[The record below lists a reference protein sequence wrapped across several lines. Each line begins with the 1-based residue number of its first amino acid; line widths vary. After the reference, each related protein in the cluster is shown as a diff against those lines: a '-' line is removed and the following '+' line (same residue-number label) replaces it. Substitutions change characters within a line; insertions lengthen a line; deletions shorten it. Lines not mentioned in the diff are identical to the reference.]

1 MPGSRGEYVAPP
13 RPRAVSER
21 LASVTPVIHLI
32 LIATC
37 SELPDLD
44 HDGRTLQRALVE
56 RGGGRVEARPAVWDD
71 PAVDW
76 AAADVVVVRSTWDYA
91 KRRDEFLA
99 WAARVE
105 EVTELHNPLVVLR
118 WSTDKTYLRDL
129 AEAGVPVVPTA
140 FLDSADD
147 ANPYADVEHVVKP
160 AVSAGSL
167 DTTRVAP
174 GDDARSRRRVE
185 AIVASGR
192 TAMVQPYLHGV
203 DELGETALVFYDGH
217 FSHALRKAALLT
229 AESGEAT
236 GLFKEEDM
244 APREPSPEEHA
255 AAARVV
261 EAIPGGAPLYARV
274 DLLPSDDGPLLLE
287 LELAE
292 PSFFLDLVDP
302 AAADRAADAV
312 LARLP

>member
-1 MPGSRGEYVAPP
+1 MTSLV
-13 RPRAVSER
+13 
-21 LASVTPVIHLI
+21 

-44 HDGRTLQRALVE
+44 HDSRALQRALVE
-56 RGGGRVEARPAVWDD
+56 RGADRGVEARPAVWDD
-71 PAVDW
+71 PTVDW
-76 AAADVVVVRSTWDYA
+76 AAADLVLVRSTWDYA

-105 EVTELHNPLVVLR
+105 EVTVLHNPLAVLR

-129 AEAGVPVVPTA
+129 AAAGVPTVPTA
-140 FLDSADD
+140 FLDAADD
-147 ANPYADVEHVVKP
+147 TNPYADVEHVVKP

-174 GDDARSRRRVE
+174 GDGAESRRRIE
-185 AIVASGR
+185 AILATGR
-192 TAMVQPYLHGV
+192 TVMVQPYLHGV

-229 AESGEAT
+229 ADGGEAT

-244 APREPSPEEHA
+244 SPREPSEAEHA
-255 AAARVV
+255 AAARVLA
-261 EAIPGGAPLYARV
+261 AIPGGPPLYARV

-312 LARLP
+312 LARLA

>member
-1 MPGSRGEYVAPP
+1 MPSSSAEPAG
-13 RPRAVSER
+13 
-21 LASVTPVIHLI
+21 
-32 LIATC
+32 
-37 SELPDLD
+37 
-44 HDGRTLQRALVE
+44 VE
-56 RGGGRVEARPAVWDD
+56 VRPAVWDD

-76 AAADVVVVRSTWDYA
+76 AAADLVLVRSTWDYA

-105 EVTELHNPLVVLR
+105 EVTALHNPLAVLR

-174 GDDARSRRRVE
+174 GDATESRRRVE

-203 DELGETALVFYDGH
+203 DELGETALIFYDGR

-229 AESGEAT
+229 ADSGEAT

-244 APREPSPEEHA
+244 APREPSEAEHA
-255 AAARVV
+255 AAARVRRGDPRR
-261 EAIPGGAPLYARV
+261 ASPLRPRRPAAQRRR
-274 DLLPSDDGPLLLE
+274 
-287 LELAE
+287 
-292 PSFFLDLVDP
+292 P
-302 AAADRAADAV
+302 AAARAGAGRAVVLPRPRRPRGCRPGRGRRTRTPALTPRPDA
-312 LARLP
+312 ARRPPPTAHVRT

>member
-1 MPGSRGEYVAPP
+1 MNAP
-13 RPRAVSER
+13 
-21 LASVTPVIHLI
+21 LI

-37 SELPDLD
+37 SAMPDLD
-44 HDGRTLQRALVE
+44 HDGRTLQHALVE
-56 RGGGRVEARPAVWDD
+56 RGADRGVEVRPAVWDD
-71 PAVDW
+71 RAVDW
-76 AAADVVVVRSTWDYA
+76 AAADVVLVRSTWDYA

-105 EVTELHNPLVVLR
+105 EVTALHNPLAVLR

-147 ANPYADVEHVVKP
+147 ANPYAGVEHVVKP

-174 GDDARSRRRVE
+174 GEEAESRRRVE
-185 AIVASGR
+185 AILASGR
-192 TAMVQPYLHGV
+192 VAMVQPYLHGV

-229 AESGEAT
+229 ADSGEAT

-244 APREPSPEEHA
+244 SPRDPSEAEHEA
-255 AAARVV
+255 AALVLA
-261 EAIPGGAPLYARV
+261 AIPGGPPLYARV

-292 PSFFLDLVDP
+292 PSFFLDLVEP

-312 LARLP
+312 LARLA

>member
-1 MPGSRGEYVAPP
+1 MNGPLV
-13 RPRAVSER
+13 
-21 LASVTPVIHLI
+21 

-44 HDGRTLQRALVE
+44 HDGRTLQKALAD
-56 RGGGRVEARPAVWDD
+56 RGIEARPAVWDD
-71 PAVDW
+71 DSVDW
-76 AAADVVVVRSTWDYA
+76 AAADLVLVRSTWDYA
-91 KRRDEFLA
+91 KRRDEFLV

-105 EVTELHNPLVVLR
+105 EVTALHNPLAVLR

-129 AEAGVPVVPTA
+129 AEVGVPVVPTA
-140 FLDSADD
+140 FLDSADEP
-147 ANPYADVEHVVKP
+147 NPYADVEHVVKP

-174 GDDARSRRRVE
+174 GDHAGSRRRVE

-203 DELGETALVFYDGH
+203 DELGETALIFFDGR

-229 AESGEAT
+229 ADGGEAT

-244 APREPSPEEHA
+244 APREPSEAEHA
-255 AAARVV
+255 AAARVL
-261 EAIPGGAPLYARV
+261 EGIPGGAPLYARV

-302 AAADRAADAV
+302 AAADRVADAV
-312 LARLP
+312 LARLA